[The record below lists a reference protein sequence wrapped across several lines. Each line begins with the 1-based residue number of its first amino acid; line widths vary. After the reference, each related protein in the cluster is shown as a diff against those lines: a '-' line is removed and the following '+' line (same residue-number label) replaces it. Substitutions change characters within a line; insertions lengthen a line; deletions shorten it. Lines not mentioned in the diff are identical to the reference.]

1 MASQEEQTMTTTKT
15 SAKGAT
21 GTTPDLGLGAANV
34 QGVAAILNRLLA
46 DEHVLYMRLRNYH
59 WNVVGMAFGP
69 LHALFQSQ
77 YEALAEDIDEIA
89 ERIRMLGPTAPGTL
103 TEMLQNATLSER
115 PGQLPDERGMVTDL
129 VADHEAIIR
138 HLRKDLR
145 ACDEQYDD
153 MGTSDFLTGLMEKHE
168 KMAWL
173 LRAHIEQR

>member
-1 MASQEEQTMTTTKT
+1 MTTRTT
-15 SAKGAT
+15 GGQGAV
-21 GTTPDLGLGAANV
+21 TPDLGLSAANT
-34 QGVAAILNRLLA
+34 QGVAAILGRLLA

-59 WNVVGMAFGP
+59 WNVVGMSFGP

-77 YEALAEDIDEIA
+77 YEALADDIDEVA
-89 ERIRMLGPTAPGTL
+89 ERIRMLGPSVPGTM
-103 TEMLQNATLSER
+103 TEFVQLASLAER
-115 PGQLPDERGMVTDL
+115 PGELPDARGMIGQL

-138 HLRKDLR
+138 HLRRDLR

-173 LRAHIEQR
+173 LRAHLEERG